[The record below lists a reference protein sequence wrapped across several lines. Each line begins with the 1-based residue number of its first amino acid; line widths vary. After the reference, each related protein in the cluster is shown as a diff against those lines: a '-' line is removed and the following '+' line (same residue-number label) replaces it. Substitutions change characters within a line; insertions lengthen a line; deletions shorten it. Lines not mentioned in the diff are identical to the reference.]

1 MRFVTIQ
8 NKDHAVPGV
17 VIGDD
22 VLDLKASQ
30 NLIPE
35 AGALAGSV
43 RDILAGGDPAL
54 STIKRIVDRV
64 MGKSD
69 VRADLTERGSL
80 APLRRTKLMAPIFQP
95 TLILSCGMNYHAHLR
110 EMNTPVPK
118 TPTAF
123 TKNAASVIG
132 SGDAIVLPKA
142 APDMVDWEG
151 EFSVVIGK
159 PCFGVKA
166 ADAINHVAGCTIIN
180 DVSARNWVAP
190 IFKAEGT
197 MPSILAWEHNIL
209 GKQFP
214 TFCPMGPV
222 IATVDEVGDMSDLH
236 LETRLNGKVM
246 QSTSTSDL
254 VFDVPRLIEYFS
266 QFYKLMPGDVITT
279 GSPSG
284 VGYGRDPKI
293 FMKPGDTI
301 EVEVE
306 RVGILSNPI
315 SVG

>member
-1 MRFVTIQ
+1 MGSTIRFIDCAIDESWFFNVLHADGVLMRFVTIQ
-8 NKDHAVPGV
+8 NKGHAVPGV

-35 AGALAGSV
+35 AGGLAESV

-54 STIKRIVDRV
+54 SAIKRIVDRI

-69 VRADLTERGSL
+69 MRADLTERGAL

-132 SGDAIVLPKA
+132 SSDPIVLPKA
-142 APDMVDWEG
+142 ASDMVDWEG

-197 MPSILAWEHNIL
+197 
-209 GKQFP
+209 
-214 TFCPMGPV
+214 
-222 IATVDEVGDMSDLH
+222 
-236 LETRLNGKVM
+236 
-246 QSTSTSDL
+246 
-254 VFDVPRLIEYFS
+254 S
-266 QFYKLMPGDVITT
+266 QFSRGSTT
-279 GSPSG
+279 FSASSSRPSALW
-284 VGYGRDPKI
+284 VR
-293 FMKPGDTI
+293 
-301 EVEVE
+301 
-306 RVGILSNPI
+306 
-315 SVG
+315 